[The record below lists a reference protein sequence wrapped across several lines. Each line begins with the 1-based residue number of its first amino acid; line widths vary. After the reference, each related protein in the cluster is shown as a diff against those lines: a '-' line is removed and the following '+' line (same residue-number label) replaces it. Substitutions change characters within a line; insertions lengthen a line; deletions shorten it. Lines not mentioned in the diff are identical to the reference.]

1 MHQINSYNKPV
12 TPRETVRKGASSAA
26 RQTEPVDVEVLNIA
40 ASAPIFKKKKKKKVM
55 NSRTDL
61 VIVYEL
67 VVIFL

>member
-40 ASAPIFKKKKKKKVM
+40 ASAPIFKLREYQSNLPLFV
-55 NSRTDL
+55 NF
-61 VIVYEL
+61 YN
-67 VVIFL
+67 